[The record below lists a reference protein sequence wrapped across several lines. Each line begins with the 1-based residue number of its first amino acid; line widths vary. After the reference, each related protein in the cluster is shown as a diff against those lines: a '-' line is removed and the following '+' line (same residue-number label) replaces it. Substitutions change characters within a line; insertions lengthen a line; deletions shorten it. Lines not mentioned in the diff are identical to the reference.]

1 MKKQDNVVSPN
12 DVILE
17 GQDVTNEAQSPQRQ
31 MILARNM
38 QPAILSK
45 SGLESNNNNSPKFKG
60 LALNFLIE
68 KNSSEMQFEG

>member
-1 MKKQDNVVSPN
+1 
-12 DVILE
+12 
-17 GQDVTNEAQSPQRQ
+17 
-31 MILARNM
+31 MILAKNM

-60 LALNFLIE
+60 LALNFLNE